1 MHDFRPLDISDVIKA
16 VKLLPDKQCS
26 ANPMP
31 TWLLKE
37 CADVLAP
44 FLCHMFN
51 ASLQQ
56 GYVLSIFKSAFITPL
71 LKKSDLDSADVKAY
85 RLISNLSVLS
95 KLLERLVARQLLDY
109 LKFSTLIYYQI
120 ANQRIGHTTQRRRP
134 Y

>member
-120 ANQRIGHTTQRRRP
+120 ANQRIGHTTQRGRP